1 MSESAAGYVAK
12 RSVQKPWAPGSGVR
26 KMGIETCILLCIRSD
41 TLNPWAPW
49 EKVPERGKQ
58 PRGAAVTAGH
68 KDVRP

>member
-1 MSESAAGYVAK
+1 MRVPQATWQ
-12 RSVQKPWAPGSGVR
+12 QKERAEALGAWER
-26 KMGIETCILLCIRSD
+26 MGIETCILLCIRSD

-49 EKVPERGKQ
+49 EEVPERGKQ